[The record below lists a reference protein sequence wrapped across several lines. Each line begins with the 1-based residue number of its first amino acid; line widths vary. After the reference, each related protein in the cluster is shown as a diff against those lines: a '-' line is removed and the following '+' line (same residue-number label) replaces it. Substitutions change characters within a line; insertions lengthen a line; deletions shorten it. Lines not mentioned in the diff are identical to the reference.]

1 MVLKHH
7 LGVGCLVFR
16 GKIELLFDKFVFLVL
31 HLWYPVYHWDLC
43 GNGADVVKL
52 NVVTFQPFNVLQGA
66 NYIISGEIDFKWSA
80 VVDGPGP
87 GSWAGSSRVRR

>member
-1 MVLKHH
+1 
-7 LGVGCLVFR
+7 
-16 GKIELLFDKFVFLVL
+16 
-31 HLWYPVYHWDLC
+31 VYHWDLC

-66 NYIISGEIDFKWSA
+66 NYIISGEIDFKRSA